1 MPGDQCRDPYEVL
14 SMTLTDLQMRADN
27 EEMVRW
33 SRALASLLVV
43 VAVLTSTWATCVEG
57 ATATVTQ
64 QMACCK
70 AGHDHCPM
78 KDSASDC
85 CKQSGPQVESQGT
98 IAKAPSVSAPM
109 SVPML
114 WLTVQALSL
123 PAPTRPRVSYYA
135 SPPDLLDAPPAYVAF
150 SGLLI

>member
-1 MPGDQCRDPYEVL
+1 MELMRSWHRGVL
-14 SMTLTDLQMRADN
+14 A
-27 EEMVRW
+27 
-33 SRALASLLVV
+33 ALVLV
-43 VAVLTSTWATCVEG
+43 AFSGSAWATCAEG

-70 AGHDHCPM
+70 AGRDQCPM
-78 KDSASDC
+78 KDSAAGC
-85 CKQSGPQVESQGT
+85 CQQSGPQVESQGT
-98 IAKAPSVSAPM
+98 IVKTTSVSAPI

-123 PAPTRPRVSYYA
+123 TAPTRPRVSYHA
-135 SPPDLLDAPPAYVAF
+135 SPPDLLDAPPAYIAF

>member
-1 MPGDQCRDPYEVL
+1 
-14 SMTLTDLQMRADN
+14 
-27 EEMVRW
+27 MVRW

-43 VAVLTSTWATCVEG
+43 VAVMTSTLAACVEDASAS
-57 ATATVTQ
+57 ATE

-98 IAKAPSVSAPM
+98 IVKASSVSAPI
-109 SVPML
+109 SVPVQ
-114 WLTVQALSL
+114 WLTAQALSVT
-123 PAPTRPRVSYYA
+123 APTRPRVSYHA
-135 SPPDLLDAPPAYVAF
+135 SPPDLLDAPPPYIAF

>member
-1 MPGDQCRDPYEVL
+1 
-14 SMTLTDLQMRADN
+14 
-27 EEMVRW
+27 MVRW
-33 SRALASLLVV
+33 ARALASLLVV
-43 VAVLTSTWATCVEG
+43 VGILTSTWATCVEG

-64 QMACCK
+64 QMTCCK

-85 CKQSGPQVESQGT
+85 CKQSGQTQVESQGT
-98 IAKAPSVSAPM
+98 IVKVTSVSAPNP
-109 SVPML
+109 VPML

-123 PAPTRPRVSYYA
+123 TAPTGPRVSYHA
-135 SPPDLLDAPPAYVAF
+135 SPPDLLDAPPAYIAF